1 MLPDVEADEAKLP
14 WYWSLPKNCLPVI
27 GLDEEIAASSIL
39 SRGGVPWQRLGLSHT
54 VAYASAIWFY
64 STKLLDSRALL
75 FNAQE
80 LDQRSQVS
88 QFGCFDWMTAV
99 VSCTWR
105 LPPSQCQ
112 LSLRSIMNAHLLD
125 SEGEAFCA

>member
-1 MLPDVEADEAKLP
+1 MV
-14 WYWSLPKNCLPVI
+14 
-27 GLDEEIAASSIL
+27 L
-39 SRGGVPWQRLGLSHT
+39 SPGNPLGLSHT

-64 STKLLDSRALL
+64 SPKLLDSRALI

-80 LDQRSQVS
+80 LDRRSQVS

-99 VSCTWR
+99 VSCTWH
-105 LPPSQCQ
+105 LPLSQCQ

-125 SEGEAFCA
+125 SEGEAFFA